1 MNRDKSFPHRAKAYA
16 FVAAAWLAIGAVGVF
31 AAHGL
36 SVESGQART
45 LVNQGQTELVRGD
58 RVAAVLDF
66 ERARLLAPRSDL
78 VRSALAATGAHEPA
92 APVDRAVSW
101 VSPLEWFA
109 MSVAFGWIAGVSLAV
124 AIVRVRRRAL
134 ARHLAWSSAVAFV
147 LSMGGLLESS
157 LASRALAVV
166 TGPTGVFVAPYD
178 AAGAT
183 ADLHPGTVVVIG
195 SRYGG
200 FVEVRGPEDAR
211 GWVPS
216 SVVQSVLGASI

>member
-1 MNRDKSFPHRAKAYA
+1 MTRDNGSPHRAKAYA
-16 FVAAAWLAIGAVGVF
+16 IVAAAWLAIGAVGVF

-36 SVESGQART
+36 SVESGQAST

-58 RVAAVLDF
+58 RAAAVLAF
-66 ERARLLAPRSDL
+66 ERAQLLAPRSDF
-78 VRSALAATGAHEPA
+78 VRSALAGAGARDPA
-92 APVDRAVSW
+92 APVDRAVHW
-101 VSPLEWFA
+101 VSPREWFS
-109 MSVAFGWIAGVSLAV
+109 MTVAFGWIAGVSLAI
-124 AIVRVRRRAL
+124 AIARVRRSSL
-134 ARHLAWSSAVAFV
+134 ARHVAWSSGLAFV
-147 LSMGGLLESS
+147 LSMGGVLESS